1 MWPTCA
7 YGNPFLSDSESLK
20 ETRER
25 KGVDEMKG
33 ILLYFFSIQ
42 AWSSTKEPQVLMYKM
57 SDLLKNIDGQA

>member
-1 MWPTCA
+1 MWPTHA

-25 KGVDEMKG
+25 KGMDEMKG
-33 ILLYFFSIQ
+33 ILLYFFFSIQ

-57 SDLLKNIDGQA
+57 SDFF